1 MTPQHLSLPAFQ
13 CHGPHGPSV
22 RTGAGRRVG
31 RVAAAH
37 HVCMLLVDSRTCTMA
52 TTASGLPG
60 APTGPGSALPR
71 CPPLFHGRHIAGTAR
86 GGPGKLNGE
95 MTGWLGCGVH
105 GTAKPCRLPCH
116 VSMQNTKAT
125 KKALWG
131 RPRLFDLAG
140 LTDRGNLALP
150 KAPGSA
156 HGELKVR
163 QNTQLKAKQG

>member
-13 CHGPHGPSV
+13 CHGPSV
-22 RTGAGRRVG
+22 RTGAGRRAG
-31 RVAAAH
+31 RDAAAH
-37 HVCMLLVDSRTCTMA
+37 HVCVLLVDSRTCTMA
-52 TTASGLPG
+52 TAASGLPG

-71 CPPLFHGRHIAGTAR
+71 CPPLLQGRHTAGAAR

-95 MTGWLGCGVH
+95 MTGGWVVEC
-105 GTAKPCRLPCH
+105 TALPSRLPCH
-116 VSMQNTKAT
+116 VSTQNTKAT

-150 KAPGSA
+150 KAPVLHMVS
-156 HGELKVR
+156 
-163 QNTQLKAKQG
+163 